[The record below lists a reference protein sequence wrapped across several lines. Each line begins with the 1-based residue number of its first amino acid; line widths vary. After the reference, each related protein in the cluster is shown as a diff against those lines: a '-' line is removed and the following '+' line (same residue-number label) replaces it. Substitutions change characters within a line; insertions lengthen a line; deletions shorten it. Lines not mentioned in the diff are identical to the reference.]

1 MKVEVETQPG
11 SVSTLQIE
19 LPPEEVSKEWD
30 SIANSFAR
38 LAKIPGY
45 RPGKAPRTVIEKR
58 FRKQIQE
65 ELTKKLVSK
74 SYHEAIEQQQ
84 LRVASLANIEDVQ
97 LGEDKSMRFRATVVT
112 APEFELPEY
121 KNISVQLPDTK
132 VSDAE
137 IDAALERL
145 RDQAADFV
153 DVPER
158 ELQMGDFAVI
168 DFEGLIDGKP
178 ISEIAPQ
185 ASKNLHGGKKFWLH
199 LAPDNFLPTFCEQI
213 VGQKRGETRQ
223 ITIVFPADF
232 PVKELATKEANY
244 AVTLQEIREKVLPA
258 RDDALANKLIPGK
271 TLADLRHMI
280 EHDLEHEKEHEVER
294 AKEAQIVKYLHEH
307 ISFELPPALM
317 KNETRRVLGEL
328 VQRNRE
334 RGIPDEMLK
343 EKEKELIE
351 TAAGLAA
358 HRLKTNFILHR
369 IAERENIKT
378 SRQEIDARIREDA
391 ARYNIS
397 PEKMRKEL
405 QEHDALDSVAEQIL
419 LGKTL
424 DFLKANVSVERVQ
437 EPPAGRRKIM
447 SASNENRS
455 QSVLVPMVVEQ
466 TGRGERSYDIY
477 SRLLKDRIV
486 FIGTPMDDH
495 IANLVIAQL
504 LFLQMEDSKKDINIY
519 INSPGGSVT
528 AGLAVYDTM
537 QFLTCDV
544 TTYCLGMAASMAAV
558 LLCAG
563 TKGKR
568 FALPNSDIMIHQV
581 SGGAQGAAS
590 DVERQVD
597 YMFKLKKRLIK
608 IIAQHTSKSEEQVR
622 LDSDRDYYMSAQEA
636 KDYGLVDEVI
646 KSRKEVKLLDGATPP
661 SGNRSVAVAEAAL
674 PRKAGG

>member
-1 MKVEVETQPG
+1 MKVEIETQPG

-45 RPGKAPRTVIEKR
+45 RPGKAPRAVIEKR

-74 SYHEAIEQQQ
+74 SYHEAVEQQQ
-84 LRVASLANIEDVQ
+84 LRVASLSNIEDVQ

-121 KNISVQLPDTK
+121 RNISVQLPDTK
-132 VSDAE
+132 VSEANV
-137 IDAALERL
+137 DAALERL

-153 DVPER
+153 EVPER

-168 DFEGLIDGKP
+168 DFEGSIDGKP
-178 ISEIAPQ
+178 IAEIAPQ

-223 ITIVFPADF
+223 IKVLFPADF
-232 PVKELATKEANY
+232 PVKELATKEATY
-244 AVTLQEIREKVLPA
+244 AVTLQEIREKVLSA
-258 RDDALANKLIPGK
+258 IDNAFANKLLPGK

-280 EHDLEHEKEHEVER
+280 EHDLEHEKEHELER
-294 AKEAQIVKYLHEH
+294 AKEAQIMKYLHER

-334 RGIPDEMLK
+334 RGISDEMLK

-351 TAAGLAA
+351 GAAGLAA
-358 HRLKTNFILHR
+358 QRLKTNFILHR
-369 IAERENIKT
+369 IAEREDIKI
-378 SRQEIDARIREDA
+378 SRQEVDARIRADA

-405 QEHDALDSVAEQIL
+405 EEHDALDSVAEQLL

-424 DFLKANVSVERVQ
+424 DFLKANVSVEQIQ
-437 EPPAGRRKIM
+437 EPP
-447 SASNENRS
+447 
-455 QSVLVPMVVEQ
+455 VPE
-466 TGRGERSYDIY
+466 E
-477 SRLLKDRIV
+477 
-486 FIGTPMDDH
+486 
-495 IANLVIAQL
+495 
-504 LFLQMEDSKKDINIY
+504 
-519 INSPGGSVT
+519 
-528 AGLAVYDTM
+528 
-537 QFLTCDV
+537 
-544 TTYCLGMAASMAAV
+544 
-558 LLCAG
+558 
-563 TKGKR
+563 
-568 FALPNSDIMIHQV
+568 
-581 SGGAQGAAS
+581 
-590 DVERQVD
+590 
-597 YMFKLKKRLIK
+597 
-608 IIAQHTSKSEEQVR
+608 KS
-622 LDSDRDYYMSAQEA
+622 
-636 KDYGLVDEVI
+636 
-646 KSRKEVKLLDGATPP
+646 
-661 SGNRSVAVAEAAL
+661 
-674 PRKAGG
+674 